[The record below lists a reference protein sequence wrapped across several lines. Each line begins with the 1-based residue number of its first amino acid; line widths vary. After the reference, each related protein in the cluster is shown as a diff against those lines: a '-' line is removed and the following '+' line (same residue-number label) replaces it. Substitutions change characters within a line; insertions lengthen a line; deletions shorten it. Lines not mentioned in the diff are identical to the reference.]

1 MANMIGTLDEMG
13 IGRDADALAF
23 RIEERLTTGKI
34 PAPHAVFAEA
44 NFESI
49 GFGRNG
55 LRNVEN
61 AA

>member
-13 IGRDADALAF
+13 LGRDADALAF

-44 NFESI
+44 NFECNWI
-49 GFGRNG
+49 W
-55 LRNVEN
+55 
-61 AA
+61 